1 MGWFSK
7 AFGGAGDF
15 LEDYG
20 LPIVGGVALG
30 ALTGGLGA
38 LASGAITGSIGG
50 AATAGMS
57 TAGMLGAAFT
67 SGSAITGAIVGGL
80 GGAQIGASNAQ
91 AEKAAAAQIAAAQ
104 KLADMQDPSRVVQQA
119 TAAPQIQR
127 QQQVNEVNEAT
138 AKSKKLTL
146 AKMNYNTGLQ
156 SFSKLGSFNSSTL
169 G

>member
-1 MGWFSK
+1 MGWLSK
-7 AFGGAGDF
+7 TFGGVGDF
-15 LEDYG
+15 FEDYG

-38 LASGAITGSIGG
+38 AAIGAAVKGAAIGGSI
-50 AATAGMS
+50 
-57 TAGMLGAAFT
+57 
-67 SGSAITGAIVGGL
+67 IGGL
-80 GGAQIGASNAQ
+80 SAAQMAHSNVQ
-91 AEKAAAAQIAAAQ
+91 AEKAQQAQVAAAQ

-127 QQQVNEVNEAT
+127 QQQVNEINEAT
-138 AKSKKLTL
+138 AKTKKLTL

-156 SFSKLGSFNSSTL
+156 SFSRLGSFNSSSL

>member
-1 MGWFSK
+1 MGWLSK
-7 AFGGAGDF
+7 TFGGFGDF

-20 LPIVGGVALG
+20 LPIIGTAALG

-38 LASGAITGSIGG
+38 ASLDSSVLGGS
-50 AATAGMS
+50 
-57 TAGMLGAAFT
+57 
-67 SGSAITGAIVGGL
+67 IVGG
-80 GGAQIGASNAQ
+80 GVGALSGTQMAVGNVQ
-91 AEKAAAAQIAAAQ
+91 AEKAQQAQVAAAQ

-119 TAAPQIQR
+119 TAAPQIQQ
-127 QQQVNEVNEAT
+127 QQQVSEVNAAT
-138 AKSKKLTL
+138 AQAKKKTL

>member
-1 MGWFSK
+1 MGWLSK
-7 AFGGAGDF
+7 TFGGVGDF
-15 LEDYG
+15 FEDYG
-20 LPIVGGVALG
+20 LPIIGTAALG

-38 LASGAITGSIGG
+38 AALGTSIKG
-50 AATAGMS
+50 AAIIG
-57 TAGMLGAAFT
+57 
-67 SGSAITGAIVGGL
+67 GGL
-80 GGAQIGASNAQ
+80 GALSGAQMANSNVQ
-91 AEKAAAAQIAAAQ
+91 AEKAQQAQVAAAQ

-156 SFSKLGSFNSSTL
+156 SFSKLGSFNTSTL

>member
-1 MGWFSK
+1 MGWLSK
-7 AFGGAGDF
+7 TFGGFGDF
-15 LEDYG
+15 MEDYG

-38 LASGAITGSIGG
+38 AAIGATVKGAAITGGVIGG
-50 AATAGMS
+50 LS
-57 TAGMLGAAFT
+57 
-67 SGSAITGAIVGGL
+67 
-80 GGAQIGASNAQ
+80 GAQMAHSNVQ
-91 AEKAAAAQIAAAQ
+91 AEEAQQAQIAAAQ

-119 TAAPQIQR
+119 TAAPQIQQ
-127 QQQVNEVNEAT
+127 QQQVSEVNAAT
-138 AKSKKLTL
+138 AQAKKKTL